1 MIASLFANARDAWP
15 LRDGIVHVWRF
26 ACKQDAVAFA
36 HVLSDDERAVAARFV
51 FAEHRDAYV
60 AQHVMVRALL
70 ARYLAI
76 PPASVAFARGTRGKP
91 HLVGRELEL
100 NLSHTE
106 DVALLAIA
114 RVAVGVDV
122 ERLAAPID
130 EGELGRMVCAP
141 DEVPLAQSRRG
152 FLRIW
157 CRKEACLKA
166 TGVGLLDDLPSVS
179 VARDRVD
186 VAGDVVY
193 VQDLD
198 VGAGHAAA
206 LAAAEPLAPVLAG
219 ELETI
224 RAIS

>member
-1 MIASLFANARDAWP
+1 MIATLFANARDAWP
-15 LRDGIVHVWRF
+15 LREGVAHVWRF
-26 ACKQDAVAFA
+26 SCKQDAAAFV
-36 HVLSDDERAVAARFV
+36 HVLSDEERAIAARFV
-51 FAEHRDAYV
+51 FAKHRDAYL

-76 PPASVAFARGTRGKP
+76 APERVSFGRGARGKP
-91 HLVGRELEL
+91 QLVGRELEL

-106 DVALLAIA
+106 DVALLAVA
-114 RVAVGVDV
+114 QVAVGVDI

-130 EGELGRMVCAP
+130 QRELGRMVCAP
-141 DEVPLAQSRRG
+141 DEVALAHDRRG

-166 TGVGLLDDLPSVS
+166 TGIGLLDDLTSVS
-179 VARDRVD
+179 VAADRVD
-186 VAGDVVY
+186 VSGDVVH

-198 VGAGHAAA
+198 VGAAHAAA
-206 LAAAEPLAPVLAG
+206 LATAAPCAQVLAS